1 MQQVFTASQSFK
13 LLFIDLKVNSP
24 TALKRSPIAPLLVHI
39 KIANMKVGDKS
50 YKILK
55 SSTLYYF
62 AICKLEVNRF
72 FSLKL
77 DDSLISKKDCISKW
91 PLDFTLALLNSLTPT
106 SSQILQNL
114 IKSRGADQKRSSAAQ
129 VYTAQKLCDLDKRV
143 FDVVLKE
150 CNFED
155 AADHLITYLNKY
167 YEASRPTQAPKRS
180 DQLLRS
186 SLNPSTYF

>member
-1 MQQVFTASQSFK
+1 
-13 LLFIDLKVNSP
+13 
-24 TALKRSPIAPLLVHI
+24 
-39 KIANMKVGDKS
+39 MK
-50 YKILK
+50 
-55 SSTLYYF
+55 
-62 AICKLEVNRF
+62 
-72 FSLKL
+72 
-77 DDSLISKKDCISKW
+77 
-91 PLDFTLALLNSLTPT
+91 
-106 SSQILQNL
+106 ILQNL

-180 DQLLRS
+180 DQLLRNIMKGLVVKS
-186 SLNPSTYF
+186 PFGSRRNNSKRDKERNQMDSPRGNEIVAKG

>member
-1 MQQVFTASQSFK
+1 M
-13 LLFIDLKVNSP
+13 L
-24 TALKRSPIAPLLVHI
+24 
-39 KIANMKVGDKS
+39 
-50 YKILK
+50 
-55 SSTLYYF
+55 
-62 AICKLEVNRF
+62 
-72 FSLKL
+72 
-77 DDSLISKKDCISKW
+77 
-91 PLDFTLALLNSLTPT
+91 TLALLNSLTPFL
-106 SSQILQNL
+106 SQILQNL

>member
-1 MQQVFTASQSFK
+1 MHVNQLTSF
-13 LLFIDLKVNSP
+13 
-24 TALKRSPIAPLLVHI
+24 
-39 KIANMKVGDKS
+39 
-50 YKILK
+50 
-55 SSTLYYF
+55 
-62 AICKLEVNRF
+62 
-72 FSLKL
+72 
-77 DDSLISKKDCISKW
+77 
-91 PLDFTLALLNSLTPT
+91 
-106 SSQILQNL
+106 QILQNL

-155 AADHLITYLNKY
+155 AADHLIRYLNKY

-186 SLNPSTYF
+186 SLNPSMMKGLVVKSPFGSRRNNSKREKERHQLDSPRGNEIVAKG

>member
-1 MQQVFTASQSFK
+1 MSLENCSCWFEGTYIRISGIDKGFHLLHMRLQANISINSSCAVF
-13 LLFIDLKVNSP
+13 
-24 TALKRSPIAPLLVHI
+24 
-39 KIANMKVGDKS
+39 
-50 YKILK
+50 
-55 SSTLYYF
+55 
-62 AICKLEVNRF
+62 
-72 FSLKL
+72 
-77 DDSLISKKDCISKW
+77 
-91 PLDFTLALLNSLTPT
+91 
-106 SSQILQNL
+106 QILQNL

-167 YEASRPTQAPKRS
+167 YDASRPTQTPKRS

-186 SLNPSTYF
+186 SLNPSMFWNFKFLVFIFSVGLGPRIIAKIMLIFNLDNQYGF